1 MRAVA
6 SLMQNHSSSYKP
18 AALSLPQEMTP
29 HLSPKNENAARPD
42 EVSGSETASQPR
54 SPYQAAGYLSQ
65 YLALE
70 TSGAAAG
77 LQLHAWGAEPRNL
90 IRLAW
95 SYRVA
100 KRIFDLVLAIAL
112 LPLLLPVCLLLM
124 LLIKCS
130 SKGPV
135 FYRHLRVGQDSRAFH
150 LYKFRTMFPHDRALL
165 QAYLATNHD
174 ARREWEEQYKL
185 RWDPRVTR
193 LGAILRRTSLDELPQ
208 ILNVLLGQMSFV
220 GPRPIV
226 HDEIPRYGAA
236 FPFYA
241 AAKPGITGLWQVSG
255 RGAVSYETRVS
266 LDITYVM
273 TWSFVQDLSVL
284 LKTVRAVCRSE
295 GAY

>member
-1 MRAVA
+1 
-6 SLMQNHSSSYKP
+6 MQNHSSSYKP
-18 AALSLPQEMTP
+18 AALSLLQEMTP
-29 HLSPKNENAARPD
+29 HPSAKTQNVATQE
-42 EVSGSETASQPR
+42 EVSGNERNGSSAR
-54 SPYQAAGYLSQ
+54 LPYQAAGYLHK

-70 TSGAAAG
+70 TSGTAAG
-77 LQLHAWGAEPRNL
+77 LQLHAWGAKPRDL
-90 IRLAW
+90 FRQAW

-100 KRIFDLVLAIAL
+100 KRIFDFVLAVAL

-130 SKGPV
+130 SRGPV
-135 FYRHLRVGQDSRAFH
+135 FYRHLRVGQDSRSFY
-150 LYKFRTMFPHDRALL
+150 LYKFRTMYLHDQTLL
-165 QAYLATNHD
+165 EAYLTTNAE

-208 ILNVLLGQMSFV
+208 IVNVLLGQMSFV

-226 HDEIPRYGAA
+226 HDEIHRYGAA

-266 LDITYVM
+266 LDIIYVM